1 MKLIKAIIE
10 KGTDGYYSIYIPEIP
25 GLYGAG
31 KTEDEAKDNLGEAI
45 EMALEHIEET
55 GDDTYYSILS
65 EAHEIEYA
73 YDLSG
78 FFKTFNYFDVTAL
91 AERIGVNSSLM
102 RSYKTGNKKAS
113 VMQKIK
119 ILNGIHSVA
128 NELHAVKF

>member
-128 NELHAVKF
+128 NELHAVIF